1 MNLIILVA
9 IIEMDRNLSDHE
21 KAWILKPLT
30 ARIGEL
36 GKAITQKSIESFES
50 QRIRTK
56 CNTLFADMYNM
67 YVTAR
72 DASRLKNP
80 RTKVINGA
88 QRTSTQVPDFHLR
101 QNLKALL
108 PATQTIAYEVV
119 ASAELEEHGED
130 GEISLEDAQDNLTTL
145 LLTIELDPYLEPA
158 DKELLLNPTMLARKV
173 QLEIRFGF
181 SRVPTT
187 ADVVAGT
194 HDGLKW
200 DFVTLST
207 FLGTLYSHFGMQ
219 RKLSNDL
226 TERVRIVDAAIAQY
240 HSARNQQVAH
250 NPSLQQQLQP
260 VAKPLEQVHQQPQ
273 VDAGAGLRRE
283 ELAFGAA
290 DSGCCVLC
298 VVM

>member
-1 MNLIILVA
+1 
-9 IIEMDRNLSDHE
+9 
-21 KAWILKPLT
+21 
-30 ARIGEL
+30 
-36 GKAITQKSIESFES
+36 
-50 QRIRTK
+50 
-56 CNTLFADMYNM
+56 MYNM

-72 DASRLKNP
+72 DASRLKNA
-80 RTKVINGA
+80 RSKVINGA
-88 QRTSTQVPDFHLR
+88 QRISTQVPDF
-101 QNLKALL
+101 NLWRNLEALL
-108 PATQTIAYEVV
+108 LAPQTIAYEVE
-119 ASAELEEHGED
+119 ASAELEEYGED
-130 GEISLEDAQDNLTTL
+130 GEISLEDAQDNLATR

-173 QLEIRFGF
+173 QLEIRCGF

-187 ADVVAGT
+187 ADVVTGT

-226 TERVRIVDAAIAQY
+226 TERVRTVDAAIAQY

-260 VAKPLEQVHQQPQ
+260 VAHPQEQVHQQPQ
-273 VDAGAGLRRE
+273 VDAGAELRRD
-283 ELAFGAA
+283 ELALGAA
-290 DSGCCVLC
+290 DRGCCVRC